1 MTPQELVAIVQ
12 AWQAGVISPE
22 SVLNLMRRG
31 EILEPSRS
39 NDEERQA
46 LKKEPANPMLNPG

>member
-12 AWQAGVISPE
+12 AWQAGVISHE